1 MRSNSNEKKGKS
13 NNSLDLSEFNESYSS
28 RWAYEMVEKQEKGKR
43 VYHYTSLDAFY
54 NILADVEEDF
64 FTFRAGSVYTMN
76 DVQEMK
82 LGYEYLKEYLPK
94 VEKRLGIKQE
104 DKLFNMFKDV
114 KKNEN
119 ISEKFGEWLIND
131 DLTNFVVSFSSSP
144 NILPM
149 WTLYGGNGAGVC
161 LEFSPYIIKEY
172 YNKNGIDENLLIK
185 ECVYNRD
192 DIEELMMS
200 ELHIVYKLFL
210 DENSDEQRLNP
221 LTKAKYL
228 ATMCGITGAY
238 VKHPCFEYE
247 QEVRM
252 TVFRPINDWNYGE
265 SRNGNR
271 IVYVN
276 VPIPLKALNNI
287 VIGPA
292 ADMDKVR
299 KALVMSL
306 RTKGIHIDPTQST
319 MPYRNY

>member
-13 NNSLDLSEFNESYSS
+13 NNSLDFQEFNDRYSS
-28 RWAYEMVEKQEKGKR
+28 RWAYEMVEKQEKEKR

-54 NILADVEEDF
+54 NILADVKEDF

-94 VEKRLGIKQE
+94 VEKRLGIKEE

-161 LEFSPYIIKEY
+161 LEFSPYLISEY
-172 YNKNGIDENLLIK
+172 YNDNNIDKNLRIK
-185 ECVYNRD
+185 ECVYNED
-192 DIEELMMS
+192 DIRELMMRDIS
-200 ELHIVYKLFL
+200 VVYKLFL
-210 DENSDEQRLNP
+210 NMNNKDQRLNP
-221 LTKAKYL
+221 LTKVKYL
-228 ATMCGITGAY
+228 ATMCGIIGAY

-252 TVFRPINDWNYGE
+252 NVFRRINEWKYGE

-271 IVYVN
+271 IIYVN
-276 VPIPLKALNNI
+276 APIPLKALKNVI
-287 VIGPA
+287 IGPA
-292 ADMDKVR
+292 ADMNR
-299 KALVMSL
+299 IRNALNMSL
-306 RTKGIHIDPTQST
+306 RIKGIHIDPIQST
-319 MPYRNY
+319 IPYRIY